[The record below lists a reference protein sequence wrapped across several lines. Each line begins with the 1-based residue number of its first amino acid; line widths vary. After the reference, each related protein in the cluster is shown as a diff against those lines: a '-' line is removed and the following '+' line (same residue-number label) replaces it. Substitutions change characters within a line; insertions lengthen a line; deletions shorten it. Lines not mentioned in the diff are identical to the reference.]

1 MQKNKIFVIL
11 IAISLALPVL
21 AIDEAENPVLQDN
34 TEIVNTETVNTIEEP
49 LLQTDNAEEKT
60 SVMDSVY
67 KQPISKRKVA
77 KRFLLAMFG
86 VVLSSVI
93 IFLGLSLYNKFRELL
108 FGGNKSSTLN
118 EDKEPSLETPD
129 DIVGAVKSF
138 INKTKWDE

>member
-86 VVLSSVI
+86 VVASSVI